1 MELDTQLVAAP
12 VCCAVCVP
20 LAGREA
26 KKNKTRKGGNRKKT
40 AGTTT
45 GREGPGDR
53 NVLLYTETNSMHA
66 VDFST
71 YALRFRSK
79 YTLPSNFLTLP

>member
-26 KKNKTRKGGNRKKT
+26 KKIKLGRGETGKRQQERRQGER
-40 AGTTT
+40 
-45 GREGPGDR
+45 GRETG
-53 NVLLYTETNSMHA
+53 
-66 VDFST
+66 T
-71 YALRFRSK
+71 YYCTQK
-79 YTLPSNFLTLP
+79 QIQCMQ